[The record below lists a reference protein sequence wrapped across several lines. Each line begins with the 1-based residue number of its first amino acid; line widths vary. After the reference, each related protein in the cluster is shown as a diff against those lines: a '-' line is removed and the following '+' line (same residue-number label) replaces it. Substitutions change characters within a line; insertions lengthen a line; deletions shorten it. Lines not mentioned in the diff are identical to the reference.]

1 MLNII
6 KDLFGFDRQ
15 LLGAG
20 YDSAIDYIKM
30 LIDLKIIEVKSG
42 TKVGDWTV
50 PPEWVV
56 KDAWVKYKVDGK
68 YAIGSDEK
76 LLDYKKDPLCLSAY
90 SIPVNQT
97 MTLEELK
104 KRLYTSDDRPDA
116 YEYSTNFYERDWA
129 FSLPKNKIKDLK
141 EGEYEVFIDSEFRE
155 GTMKI
160 GVHTIKGK
168 SDREVLL
175 FAHLDHPYQANDNLS
190 GVAALIDLTK
200 ILKGRFDH
208 TIKIIFCPETIGSIA
223 YAETQDISKV
233 DFVIAVDAIGND
245 NILTIQNAYDKTARI
260 NNCIHQATISQ
271 GADFRKGEFR
281 YVLGSDEYYFNDPK
295 VGIPGVFISRVPYP
309 EYHTS
314 DDKPE
319 IIKDEKLKEVQ
330 RVILRTIEIYEKD
343 YIPKLKI
350 KGVVMRSKYG
360 IQAQDRL
367 MNLQIDKLFFSMD
380 GKRYLTD
387 LIAQLGISFDNAY
400 QMLEKLGDKI
410 TKVNGKKKA
419 KRV

>member
-1 MLNII
+1 MIDLI
-6 KDLFGFDRQ
+6 KDLFAFDRQ
-15 LLGAG
+15 LISSG
-20 YDSAIDYIKM
+20 YDSALEYIKM
-30 LIDLKIIEVKSG
+30 LIPLSVIKIDSG
-42 TKVGDWTV
+42 KKVGDWTV

-56 KDAWVKYKVDGK
+56 KDAWVKFEGK
-68 YAIGSDEK
+68 KI
-76 LLDYKKDPLCLSAY
+76 LDYKKDPLCLSVY
-90 SIPVNQT
+90 SIPVNKT
-97 MTLEELK
+97 MKLEEFK
-104 KRLYTSDDRPDA
+104 TRLFTSDERPDA
-116 YEYSTNFYERDWA
+116 FEYTSYFYERDWG
-129 FSLPKNKIKDLK
+129 FSIPKNRIPELK
-141 EGEYEVFIDSEFRE
+141 EGDYEVFVDSEFRQ

-160 GVHTIKGK
+160 GVHTVVGK
-168 SDREVLL
+168 TDREVLL

-190 GVAALIDLTK
+190 GVVTLIDLTK
-200 ILKGRFDH
+200 FLKNRFEH

-233 DFVIAVDAIGND
+233 DFVIALDAVGND

-260 NNCIHQATISQ
+260 NACMHQATISQ

-314 DDKPE
+314 DDRPE

-330 RVILRTIEIYEKD
+330 RVILRAIEIYEKD

-387 LIAQLGISFDNAY
+387 LISQLGISFDNAY
-400 QMLEKLGDKI
+400 AMLEKLGDKI
-410 TKVNGKKKA
+410 KKCQK
-419 KRV
+419 KIKK

>member
-1 MLNII
+1 MKQII
-6 KDLFGFDRQ
+6 SDLFAFDRQ
-15 LLGAG
+15 LISSG
-20 YDSAIDYIKM
+20 YDSALEYIKM
-30 LIDLKIIEVKSG
+30 LIPLSIIKIDSG
-42 TKVGDWTV
+42 KKVGDWTV

-56 KDAWVKYKVDGK
+56 KDAWVKFDGK
-68 YAIGSDEK
+68 KI
-76 LLDYKKDPLCLSAY
+76 LDYKKDPLCLSVY
-90 SIPVNQT
+90 SIPVNKT
-97 MTLEELK
+97 MKLEEFK
-104 KRLYTSDDRPDA
+104 TRLFTSDERPDA
-116 YEYSTNFYERDWA
+116 FEYTSYFYERDWG
-129 FSLPKNKIKDLK
+129 FSIPKNRIPELK
-141 EGEYEVFIDSEFRE
+141 EGDYEVFIDSEFRQ

-160 GVHTIKGK
+160 GVHTIIGK
-168 SDREVLL
+168 TDREVLL

-190 GVAALIDLTK
+190 GVATLIDLTK
-200 ILKGRFDH
+200 FLKNRFEH

-233 DFVIAVDAIGND
+233 DFVIALDAVGND

-260 NNCIHQATISQ
+260 NACMHQATISQ

-314 DDKPE
+314 DDRPE

-330 RVILRTIEIYEKD
+330 RVILRAIEIYEKD

-387 LIAQLGISFDNAY
+387 LISQLGISFDNAY
-400 QMLEKLGDKI
+400 AMLEKLGDKI
-410 TKVNGKKKA
+410 KKCQK
-419 KRV
+419 KIKK